1 MREETNEQQ
10 NRVSTS
16 LFVVN
21 LDTIQNFKAE
31 NLTTMLLILA
41 FQNKGF
47 ICYLMDPWVKQ
58 DYLCHNSSKLI

>member
-10 NRVSTS
+10 NRFSTS

-47 ICYLMDPWVKQ
+47 ICYLTDPWVKQ
-58 DYLCHNSSKLI
+58 DYLGHNSSKLI

>member
-10 NRVSTS
+10 NRFSTS

-41 FQNKGF
+41 FQNYGV
-47 ICYLMDPWVKQ
+47 ILT
-58 DYLCHNSSKLI
+58 KLFNRTRVLFAI